1 MPIPW
6 LRLFDLLLSLLDL
19 RRARLR
25 KGSARVRKR
34 RRRGFRHIEARL
46 AGAMA
51 AALDDV
57 SERDRRREAL
67 ERERQEEARREAERA
82 ARLDGIRHAGDREI
96 GRLRL
101 VAGLAL
107 VGWVGSLFVV
117 AMLSGTGAG
126 PRVLVATGWVLL
138 LVALTSALYAQSGLG
153 AALARF
159 TDPDRRPPDSGVAGI
174 AAAWLLLFGLALVA
188 IAALTI

>member
-1 MPIPW
+1 MPW
-6 LRLFDLLLSLLDL
+6 FRLLDLLLSLIDL
-19 RRARLR
+19 RRARLS
-25 KGSARVRKR
+25 KGSALVRKGR
-34 RRRGFRHIEARL
+34 RRTFQHIEARV

-67 ERERQEEARREAERA
+67 ERERREEERREAERV
-82 ARLDGIRHAGDREI
+82 ARLAGIRQAGDREI

-107 VGWVGSLFVV
+107 AGWLGSLFVV
-117 AMLSGTGAG
+117 AMLAGAGAG

-138 LVALTSALYAQSGLG
+138 FAAITSALYAQSGLA
-153 AALARF
+153 AALAQV
-159 TDPDRRPPDSGVAGI
+159 TDPDRRPPDSGIAGI
-174 AAAWLLLFGLALVA
+174 AAAWLLVFGLALVA
-188 IAALTI
+188 IAALTL